1 MGNRPSNNH
10 KHNPSLKG
18 LHKTLAVEAIHIV
31 WPMSETRWDQ
41 KAFPF
46 FCLFSSQNTRFFNRA
61 GH

>member
-18 LHKTLAVEAIHIV
+18 LHKTLAVEAIRIV
-31 WPMSETRWDQ
+31 WAMSEIRRDK

-46 FCLFSSQNTRFFNRA
+46 FCPFPFAR
-61 GH
+61 H